1 MRVLI
6 IGAGGVGSAVVK
18 TINKWGLF
26 ERIAI
31 ADYDL
36 GKAQRAIAGFD
47 DRFVAYQL
55 NAADGAAIEQ
65 LIAAEKATA
74 VLNVLDPRFV
84 MSIFEAC
91 LRAGV
96 T

>member
-55 NAADGAAIEQ
+55 NAA
-65 LIAAEKATA
+65 A
-74 VLNVLDPRFV
+74 VSYTHLTLPTKRIV
-84 MSIFEAC
+84 
-91 LRAGV
+91 
-96 T
+96 